1 MRLISSSVVG
11 LVMHPLLGKLVVQ
24 GGEPV
29 GWGCERSVPDASS
42 YKYAPY
48 PPPAVSADKMS
59 SAQLLE
65 LEQGC
70 KSMLVAWM
78 INQGAKSEHPFCAV
92 FDAHNKLIFRV
103 NQIVSRH
110 GKACLVLI
118 FHTRHRIHTKD
129 FPEMF
134 WYANKIHSVCVEQY
148 AMSPTTLLL
157 NAYYK
162 SAAEGGG
169 FGVSAISRPTTTSRP
184 RRRAP
189 TVSRLQPLGSSSYP
203 PLSSSLSLS
212 DAPPPPS

>member
-11 LVMHPLLGKLVVQ
+11 MVMHPLLGRLVLQRGV
-24 GGEPV
+24 PV
-29 GWGCERSVPDASS
+29 GWGCERPIPDSAS

-48 PPPAVSADKMS
+48 PSPAASTDNMPS
-59 SAQLLE
+59 EQLQQ

-70 KSMLVAWM
+70 KSLLVTWM
-78 INQGAKSEHPFCAV
+78 MNQGTKSEHPFCAV
-92 FDAHNKLIFRV
+92 FDMQSKQIFRV

-118 FHTRHRIHTKD
+118 FHTKHRIHTKD

-157 NAYYK
+157 NAYFK
-162 SAAEGGG
+162 TPAEGGG
-169 FGVSAISRPTTTSRP
+169 FGVSAISRPTSRP
-184 RRRAP
+184 RRRRQPVTAP
-189 TVSRLQPLGSSSYP
+189 QQ
-203 PLSSSLSLS
+203 
-212 DAPPPPS
+212 